1 MVNCDILWFISLILE
16 GVLKGLWNLGAK
28 GAPGWYPYF
37 YRDRGKSLFLKWP
50 FISDGPHKFFDLCH
64 CQKLSESLWKRC
76 YLRKLDMN
84 NFYYGHC
91 SLTLIFKIPT
101 WFSIKNSQCLSALL
115 IILVLEKVKMHY
127 WSVQWSNCTL
137 VWMSNQI
144 FKSWMDSNLFILY
157 LHLQFINFTLIAPQH
172 RVIYVGC
179 TTFVWLNVL
188 CIYKRLDVNSD
199 VFKT

>member
-50 FISDGPHKFFDLCH
+50 FIFDGPHKFFDLCH
-64 CQKLSESLWKRC
+64 CQKLAESLWKRC

-127 WSVQWSNCTL
+127 WSVQSQLPGRVFSPSDIWTKLSRPL
-137 VWMSNQI
+137 
-144 FKSWMDSNLFILY
+144 L
-157 LHLQFINFTLIAPQH
+157 LHFPFGMGT
-172 RVIYVGC
+172 YVHH
-179 TTFVWLNVL
+179 TK
-188 CIYKRLDVNSD
+188 Y
-199 VFKT
+199 